1 MSKVRFVGLD
11 VHAESIVIAVADAGT
26 APAEIWKSVAFS
38 HPRLLAELKKLGRLN
53 GLKVC
58 YEAGPTGFGLQRFL
72 ACQGIDCVIVAPSL
86 VPQTSG
92 SRVKTDRRDA
102 RKLAHF
108 LRSGD
113 LTAVWIPDEPT
124 EALRDLERA
133 REDARIAERR
143 ARQQLLKFL
152 LRHERRY
159 TEGTSHWTVRHWAWV
174 RRQTFDQPAS
184 QRVLEDYVQTVQQAT
199 QRVRQLTQDIQE
211 CVPDWALA
219 PVVKNLQAFRGLQL
233 VTATGVTAEVG
244 NFERFQKASQFMAFM
259 GLVPSENSSGKSRRQ
274 GGITKTGNRHVRRLL
289 TEAAWHYY
297 DCPAGISAALAKRR
311 EGVSAEVV
319 AIAEKAQRRL
329 RRKAY
334 NLRRRAMPPNK
345 IVTALARELAGFLWA
360 AARATAAIAPGK
372 REPLMDAATH
382 SRKIKERTTGKGP
395 RRSQPR
401 VAAMEPTR

>member
-1 MSKVRFVGLD
+1 
-11 VHAESIVIAVADAGT
+11 
-26 APAEIWKSVAFS
+26 
-38 HPRLLAELKKLGRLN
+38 
-53 GLKVC
+53 
-58 YEAGPTGFGLQRFL
+58 
-72 ACQGIDCVIVAPSL
+72 
-86 VPQTSG
+86 
-92 SRVKTDRRDA
+92 VKTDRRDA

-211 CVPDWALA
+211 CVPDWAPAPCREKPAGLSRLA
-219 PVVKNLQAFRGLQL
+219 AG
-233 VTATGVTAEVG
+233 
-244 NFERFQKASQFMAFM
+244 
-259 GLVPSENSSGKSRRQ
+259 
-274 GGITKTGNRHVRRLL
+274 
-289 TEAAWHYY
+289 
-297 DCPAGISAALAKRR
+297 CPAGISAALAKRR
-311 EGVSAEVV
+311 EGVSAEVA

-372 REPLMDAATH
+372 REPLMDAATR

-401 VAAMEPTR
+401 VAAMAPTR